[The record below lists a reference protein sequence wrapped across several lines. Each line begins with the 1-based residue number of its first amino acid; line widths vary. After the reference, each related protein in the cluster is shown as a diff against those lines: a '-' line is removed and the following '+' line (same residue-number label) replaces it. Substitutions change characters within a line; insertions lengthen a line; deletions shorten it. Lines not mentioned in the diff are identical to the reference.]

1 MSGPEDLSGL
11 RIEKKTFTTRRSR
24 KKYFFI
30 IAVGAAAIALLYWLH
45 RQQLLQPAT
54 EVYTYHVQ
62 SLYPSQTFT
71 RLNASGYVVAQRKS
85 AVAAKITAQ
94 LIELSVE
101 EGSRVSEGDVI
112 ARLED
117 RDALAARERA
127 CANLE
132 LAVSNLAQAKA
143 ELRDARLDY
152 ERNRQLV
159 EKGIVARAQFD
170 KAEARFRSLSAMVR
184 AREAAIEAAEAAVRE
199 TEVAI
204 EYTYIRAPFD
214 AVVLTKNAD
223 IGDIVTPI
231 GAAANSKAAV
241 VTIADMGSLQVEVDV
256 SEANIAMVHEGQPCE
271 IQLDAFPD
279 RRFSGKV
286 YMIVPTADRTKA
298 SVLVKVA
305 FDRLTEDILPEMSAK
320 VAFLERAVQSDEE
333 KPVLAVPVSSLV
345 EREGAKHVFAVSG
358 KRAVLTRIETGRLF
372 GSMQE
377 ITGGIAAGDRVVIDP
392 PAQLAHLTRVSLLE

>member
-1 MSGPEDLSGL
+1 MPEQEDLSGL
-11 RIEKKTFTTRRSR
+11 RIEKKTFTPRRSR
-24 KKYFFI
+24 KKYLFTI
-30 IAVGAAAIALLYWLH
+30 LLGMAVAATLYWLH
-45 RQQLLQPAT
+45 QRQLLKPAT
-54 EVYTYHVQ
+54 DVHTYHIQ
-62 SLYPSQTFT
+62 ALYPAQTFT

-94 LIELSVE
+94 LVELSVE

-112 ARLED
+112 ARLEA
-117 RDALAARERA
+117 RDALAARDRA
-127 CANLE
+127 LANLE
-132 LAVSNLAQAKA
+132 MAVSNLAQAKA
-143 ELRDARLDY
+143 ELRDARLEY

-159 EKGIVARAQFD
+159 ERRIVAQAQFD
-170 KAEARFRSLSAMVR
+170 KAEARYRSVSALVR
-184 AREAAIEAAEAAVRE
+184 AREAAIDAAKATVRE

-204 EYTYIRAPFD
+204 EYTHIRAPFD

-256 SEANIAMVHEGQPCE
+256 SEANIATVYEGQPCE

-298 SVLVKVA
+298 SVMVKVA
-305 FDRLTEDILPEMSAK
+305 FNHLEPDILPEMSAK
-320 VAFLERAVQSDEE
+320 AAFLERAVQPGEE
-333 KPVLAVPVSSLV
+333 VPVLAVPVSSLV
-345 EREGAKHVFAVSG
+345 EKNGKTHVFTISRQ
-358 KRAVLTRIETGRLF
+358 RALLTPIETGRLF

-377 ITGGIAAGDRVVIDP
+377 ITDGIAAGDRVVIDP

>member
-24 KKYFFI
+24 KKYFII
-30 IAVGAAAIALLYWLH
+30 IAVGVAAAALLYWLH
-45 RQQLLQPAT
+45 QQQLLQPAT
-54 EVYTYHVQ
+54 EVHTYHVQ

-85 AVAAKITAQ
+85 AVAGKITAQ
-94 LIELSVE
+94 LVELSVE

-127 CANLE
+127 RANLE

-170 KAEARFRSLSAMVR
+170 KAEARFRSLSALVR
-184 AREAAIEAAEAAVRE
+184 AREAAIEAAEAAVQE

-241 VTIADMGSLQVEVDV
+241 VTIADMDSLQVEVDV
-256 SEANIAMVHEGQPCE
+256 SEANIAIVYEGQPCE

-279 RRFSGKV
+279 RRFPGKV

-305 FDRLTEDILPEMSAK
+305 FDRLPENILPEMSAK

-345 EREGAKHVFAVSG
+345 EKEGEKHVFVVSG
-358 KRAVLTRIETGRLF
+358 KRAILTRIETGRLF

-392 PAQLAHLTRVSLLE
+392 PAQFAHLTRVSLLE